1 MMCHSRLMNNKINRL
16 RKRCLSI
23 VYNGDTS
30 SLVDLLAKNGSVT
43 IHLRNVQVLDTEMF
57 KVHKNMSPELMQG
70 LFV

>member
-1 MMCHSRLMNNKINRL
+1 MNNKINRL

-30 SLVDLLAKNGSVT
+30 SFVDLLAKNGSVT

>member
-1 MMCHSRLMNNKINRL
+1 MNNKINRL

-30 SLVDLLAKNGSVT
+30 SFVDLLAKNGSVT

-57 KVHKNMSPELMQG
+57 KVHKNMSLELMQG